1 MTRGCVCY
9 ATWSAWRAEPEGSSC
24 GFCTKPSAAPAP
36 PLSLPAAAAGPPW
49 APDGRAGLAVL
60 LALAWGAGCSSFPSL
75 LLRQA
80 APSPACIFQRFLDVS
95 LPLFPLN
102 FRGGSAVL
110 RSRGGPRV
118 RPSSL
123 SGGKPVH
130 SVSWGRGER
139 LAGRGES
146 PGRAATAGLGL
157 RPPEPFVPTPL
168 PEAQTVLWSS
178 CPPPTPPPRR
188 LKQGRG
194 RSQGSLWSLRPRMAW
209 GPGRSE
215 RAAGEQWGWP
225 PRVLP
230 SPAVHSPA
238 APKRQPRSAC
248 WEDGRCPCYYPM
260 MNCDVGRKGSNR
272 RVSFMPRDSA
282 LEM

>member
-1 MTRGCVCY
+1 MTTRGCVCY
-9 ATWSAWRAEPEGSSC
+9 PTWSAWRAEPEGSSC

-110 RSRGGPRV
+110 RSRGGPRMW
-118 RPSSL
+118 PSSL
-123 SGGKPVH
+123 SGWKPVH

-157 RPPEPFVPTPL
+157 RPPEPFVPTPAGGADRAL
-168 PEAQTVLWSS
+168 ELL
-178 CPPPTPPPRR
+178 PPPPATPSEAG
-188 LKQGRG
+188 L
-194 RSQGSLWSLRPRMAW
+194 
-209 GPGRSE
+209 GPVP
-215 RAAGEQWGWP
+215 RAACGPSVHGWHGALGGV
-225 PRVLP
+225 RG
-230 SPAVHSPA
+230 
-238 APKRQPRSAC
+238 QP
-248 WEDGRCPCYYPM
+248 
-260 MNCDVGRKGSNR
+260 GSNGGGPLVCFQVLLSTHQLLQKDNR
-272 RVSFMPRDSA
+272 GQRAGKMGGA
-282 LEM
+282 LVTIR